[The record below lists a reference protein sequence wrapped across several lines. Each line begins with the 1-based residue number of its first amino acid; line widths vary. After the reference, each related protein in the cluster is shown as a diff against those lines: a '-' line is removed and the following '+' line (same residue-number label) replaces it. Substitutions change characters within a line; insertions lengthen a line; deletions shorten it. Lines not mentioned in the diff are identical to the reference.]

1 MVAEHIKVITIDGP
15 SGAGK
20 GTISQLLATELGY
33 HFLDSGALYRLTA
46 LYAEKASISF
56 TEDHALAEA
65 ALNLPVEFKG
75 GKIYL
80 SGGNVTSAIRSE
92 AVSQNASKV
101 AAIPVVREALLQ
113 RQRNFKQ
120 APGLVADGRDMGTVV
135 FPESSDKFFLT
146 ASAEERA
153 NRRYKQITNR
163 GELADYDQI
172 LVDIKARDDRDM
184 NRSTAPLKPAEDAN
198 LIDTSDLSIELVL
211 AEVKSILK

>member
-1 MVAEHIKVITIDGP
+1 MVEEYIRVITIDGP

-46 LYAEKASISF
+46 LYAEKASISIE
-56 TEDHALAEA
+56 EDHALAEA

-80 SGGNVTSAIRSE
+80 SGDDVTNAIRSE
-92 AVSQNASKV
+92 TVSQNASKV
-101 AAIPVVREALLQ
+101 AALPVVRDALLQ

-135 FPESSDKFFLT
+135 FPESVDKFFLT

-153 NRRYKQITNR
+153 SRRYKQITER
-163 GELADYDQI
+163 GEEADYDRI

-184 NRSTAPLKPAEDAN
+184 NRSTAPLKPAEDAT
-198 LIDTSDLSIELVL
+198 LIDTSDLSIEQVL
-211 AEVKSILK
+211 AKVQSTLS